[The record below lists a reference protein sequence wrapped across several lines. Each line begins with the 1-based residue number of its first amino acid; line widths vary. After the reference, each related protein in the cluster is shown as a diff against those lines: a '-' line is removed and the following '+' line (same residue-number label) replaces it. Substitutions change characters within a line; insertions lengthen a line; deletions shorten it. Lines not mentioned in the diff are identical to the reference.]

1 VRIKLRISIS
11 LPSCNA
17 SVFDQTQSTGA
28 NAEPPETGYGLEQSR
43 ACTALRAACRMSRF
57 AETQNLLV
65 GWQSGDLS
73 ARDRLIARLHPE
85 LAQIAAAR
93 LRRERET
100 SLSTGDLINDAVV
113 RLMRMELVALSDRA
127 HFIALASRMMRNILV
142 DHARFKQAGRREHV
156 KVELCTRVEGEQRF
170 DLYSLE
176 SALIRLGA
184 IDAQLVE
191 IVEMRYFGGMSVP
204 DIAVVTGMSEATVK
218 RRWQT
223 ARAWLTDT
231 LSNPIDD

>member
-1 VRIKLRISIS
+1 MDE
-11 LPSCNA
+11 PSETHVLLA
-17 SVFDQTQSTGA
+17 SWRGGES
-28 NAEPPETGYGLEQSR
+28 
-43 ACTALRAACRMSRF
+43 
-57 AETQNLLV
+57 
-65 GWQSGDLS
+65 S

-100 SLSTGDLINDAVV
+100 SLSTGDLINDAVL
-113 RLMRMELVALSDRA
+113 RLMRIEQVELSDRA

-142 DHARFKQAGRREHV
+142 DHARFRHAGRREHV

-170 DLYSLE
+170 DLNSLE

-191 IVEMRYFGGMSVP
+191 IVEMRYFGGMTVP

-231 LSNPIDD
+231 LSNPIDG